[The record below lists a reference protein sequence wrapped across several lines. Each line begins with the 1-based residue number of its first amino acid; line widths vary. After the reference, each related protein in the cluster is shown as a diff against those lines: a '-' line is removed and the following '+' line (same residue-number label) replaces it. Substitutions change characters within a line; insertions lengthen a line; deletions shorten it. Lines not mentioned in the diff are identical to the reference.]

1 MAKIYGTG
9 NDDDDNNNPVILTSG
24 GDGGKFNE
32 ADFESISSLLF
43 IILLL

>member
-9 NDDDDNNNPVILTSG
+9 NDDDNNPIIPTSG

-32 ADFESISSLLF
+32 ADFESISSLL
-43 IILLL
+43 